1 MVKVEVEIPKVDS
14 KKEKGGKIRTILM
27 TSLKLKKKKA
37 KRVACPTGML
47 LALGEIKKKK
57 EKTFIRRTSK
67 KKTVKKIKNQRKKLK
82 E

>member
-27 TSLKLKKKKA
+27 TSLKLKKKTA
-37 KRVACPTGML
+37 KRVVCPTDML

-57 EKTFIRRTSK
+57 KEKTFIRRTNK
-67 KKTVKKIKNQRKKLK
+67 KKNS
-82 E
+82 